1 MAEVSFAL
9 KKDAEA
15 DAEFGWMLEMWGYSI
30 AAAKVSLRHKLDPLL
45 QIEPSQQ
52 FGLTIT
58 SGGGD
63 ARHLAHYTFGHEFS
77 RDGLPFIDSRAGEW
91 ALDKR
96 YRSTC
101 PPRCPRRPRA

>member
-1 MAEVSFAL
+1 MQQVGPSPILITTAALRRVAPAWEEVSFAL

-58 SGGGD
+58 SGGRPTHGD
-63 ARHLAHYTFGHEFS
+63 WNPMRKQG
-77 RDGLPFIDSRAGEW
+77 GLILGVGGDNRGS
-91 ALDKR
+91 
-96 YRSTC
+96 
-101 PPRCPRRPRA
+101 